1 MYYLEGKKMEL
12 KQMNFTAVFV
22 EEPAGGYS
30 AYIEEIPGAN
40 SQGETIEEAKA
51 NLSEAL
57 RMVLETNKILSQKNQ
72 SQGQKSY
79 REPLSFA

>member
-1 MYYLEGKKMEL
+1 
-12 KQMNFTAVFV
+12 MNFTAVFLEV
-22 EEPAGGYS
+22 PEGGYS

-40 SQGETIEEAKA
+40 SQGETLDEAKS

-57 RMVLETNKILSQKNQ
+57 RMILETNKILSQKNQ
-72 SQGQKSY
+72 PHGLKSH